1 MNGRKHNLVD
11 VSFVDDV
18 VEPITA
24 SADVIVA
31 KTAAVARAV
40 YNVFMTYAMPL
51 NFSHGKSEAVVQLR
65 GKGKKDGTKKKKAKK
80 GGREG
85 TRSGGLDAELLA
97 ASGIQPEGVDVRSL
111 QEGGRDYV
119 MQRLGETINRM
130 KDNFIVAHLNWEG
143 QSEENMVVP
152 KDIMEYRKRHG
163 IEALPCSS
171 SEEAKVKVEDS
182 FEVYQKEVFER
193 HQAEDAQDYVRKV
206 LLEDIMYYRATN
218 QDKKILQMEKV
229 AEGEQ
234 GSVEKMRSLL
244 AAKRAQKGSVTT
256 TSLRDTSQGPSRS
269 NDYLL
274 DTTSMKKSNHYRP
287 GA

>member
-1 MNGRKHNLVD
+1 MINLVSPVRKKVQLSARPLTGLLLPQHTRAPD
-11 VSFVDDV
+11 
-18 VEPITA
+18 TA
-24 SADVIVA
+24 TDNVRSIGDGSGAGGDQRSRRTGSADEKII
-31 KTAAVARAV
+31 TIDQ
-40 YNVFMTYAMPL
+40 NT
-51 NFSHGKSEAVVQLR
+51 EA
-65 GKGKKDGTKKKKAKK
+65 GA
-80 GGREG
+80 
-85 TRSGGLDAELLA
+85 
-97 ASGIQPEGVDVRSL
+97 
-111 QEGGRDYV
+111 
-119 MQRLGETINRM
+119 
-130 KDNFIVAHLNWEG
+130 
-143 QSEENMVVP
+143 
-152 KDIMEYRKRHG
+152 DIES
-163 IEALPCSS
+163 P
-171 SEEAKVKVEDS
+171 AKVKVEDS

-256 TSLRDTSQGPSRS
+256 TSLRDTSQGPNRS

-287 GA
+287 GARAPHDHSELWKSKQSRSGGRPKSHLLSRPGYSSNEGTSMNEGNDR